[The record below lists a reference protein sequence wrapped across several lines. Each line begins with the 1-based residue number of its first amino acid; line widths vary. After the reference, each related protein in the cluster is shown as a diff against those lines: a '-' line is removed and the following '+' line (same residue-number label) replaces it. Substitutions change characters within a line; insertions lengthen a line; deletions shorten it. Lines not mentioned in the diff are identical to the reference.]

1 MEMSRYFKKG
11 TIFASI
17 YHQPHRQ
24 GQIAVRLMADH
35 LISKV
40 KFPPRV
46 CLSPAVVM
54 LSNLHLFRETRL
66 SQSTAPDGS
75 EHRFAQ
81 STQHENENSNSRLTD
96 YTARHQSI
104 LARSWTT

>member
-1 MEMSRYFKKG
+1 MSDTVNCLPVCRALDAGNLEGKVKLITTDLFMEMSRYFKKG

-40 KFPPRV
+40 KFPPESV
-46 CLSPAVVM
+46 
-54 LSNLHLFRETRL
+54 
-66 SQSTAPDGS
+66 
-75 EHRFAQ
+75 
-81 STQHENENSNSRLTD
+81 
-96 YTARHQSI
+96 
-104 LARSWTT
+104 